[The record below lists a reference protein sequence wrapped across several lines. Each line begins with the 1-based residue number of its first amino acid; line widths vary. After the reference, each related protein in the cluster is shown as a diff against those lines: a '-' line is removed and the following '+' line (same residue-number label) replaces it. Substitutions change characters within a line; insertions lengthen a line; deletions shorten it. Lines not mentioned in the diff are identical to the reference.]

1 MSRLRPLRSAVPRP
15 CRVEVAADGRPCRVD
30 GRSVEA
36 VREEWRVEE
45 GWWATPVR
53 RRCFAVVIAGGR
65 LCEVYEDRRTGG
77 WWRHGG

>member
-1 MSRLRPLRSAVPRP
+1 MSTLRPLRSQAPRA
-15 CRVEVAADGRPCRVD
+15 CRVEIAADRRPASVD
-30 GRSVEA
+30 GRAVEA

-53 RRCFAVVIAGGR
+53 RRCFAVVLVGGR
-65 LCEVYEDRRTGG
+65 LCTVYEDRRDGT